1 MRQVRETRKLATAA
15 LSFSGAVY
23 LSHYLLPRGLWI
35 ATAGTL
41 ALISIALAFAL
52 RGEVRLRALLI
63 GIAASLGLCV
73 CSIHYEMYNAAAAE
87 LTGTERIISAELLDY
102 PRVEETYSSLEMK
115 LIGEELPHLKAYMY
129 SYDFD
134 LSALKPGDIIE
145 INARL
150 RASDMRRGE
159 AYDRYN
165 AEGVYLLATATSEPR
180 LVRESPLSFMRLL
193 RSFARAVES
202 IAQTVFSERTGALM
216 TALLTGN
223 KSQLYDDERL
233 YADMSRAGILHI
245 VAVSGMHVAFL
256 VGFIKSLVRR
266 KRPAALLAIIAVWL
280 FVPVAGSSPSVV
292 RAAFMQST
300 VLAAPLLRREN
311 DAITSLS
318 TILALLLLINPDAC
332 ASVSLQLSIL
342 AMLGILLVT
351 PRVYAGLIGGKRS
364 KKLLCASRPARAAG
378 KALIGVCA
386 SFSAT
391 VGALIFSTPVAV
403 LHFGYISIIGIAV
416 NIVIFW
422 LVSACFILGYAA
434 CLLGLL
440 WLPLGELLGAPVS
453 FLSGLIIYVVELAAK
468 LPYSAVYTSGTVFG
482 RWLILVYI
490 IFGVCYVF
498 RRKSGFRPT
507 LPVCLSLCS
516 LCALIVFT
524 EIRLLMQPARVTVL
538 DVGQGQSIIAVHGRE
553 TVLIDCGGKGE
564 TNAGELAAAKL
575 LGEGRRSVDVLALT
589 HLDDDHVNGVLRL
602 ISRVN
607 VKTLLLPPRDD
618 EHGEDWDII
627 TRFAR
632 ESGAEVDI
640 IYDDARCTV
649 GAMSLEIYAVLS
661 GREPGLIYL
670 WSDADAQM
678 LITGDASAAEERR
691 FLKTHKLPEVEL
703 YVVGHHGSK
712 HSSCE
717 ELLSAL
723 SAEKAVISSGYNT
736 YGHPAPE
743 TLERLCC
750 AGMEIYRTDES
761 GNISFVFE

>member
-73 CSIHYEMYNAAAAE
+73 CSIHYEMYNAAATE

-150 RASDMRRGE
+150 RSADMRRGE

-216 TALLTGN
+216 TALL
-223 KSQLYDDERL
+223 
-233 YADMSRAGILHI
+233 
-245 VAVSGMHVAFL
+245 
-256 VGFIKSLVRR
+256 
-266 KRPAALLAIIAVWL
+266 AIIAVWL

-318 TILALLLLINPDAC
+318 AILALLLLINPDAC

-524 EIRLLMQPARVTVL
+524 EIRLLMQPSRVTVL

-670 WSDADAQM
+670 WSDGDAQM

-712 HSSCE
+712 HSSSE